1 MKKNRRRIFMNLT
14 IESTKTLHN
23 GVEMPRFGL
32 GVYKM
37 TDKEAAVEAMVKAIQ
52 TGYKAIDT
60 ATVYDNEAEV
70 GEAVRAGGVKR
81 EELFITSKV
90 WNTDQGYDQTL
101 RAFEASLK
109 RLDMDYLDLYLTHWA
124 IPDTF
129 EETYRAIER
138 LYDEKLIRAAGVSN
152 HQQHHLEKILAKA
165 NTKPMVN
172 QIELHPQLTQESLRE
187 FCAAQDIAVTS
198 WSPLARGRLLEDPV
212 LSEIGEKY
220 GKSIAQTIIRWHLQ
234 NDLIVIPKSVTPS
247 RIVENA
253 DVFDFELS
261 KEEMKQ
267 ISALNQDWRSG
278 THPDEIKV

>member
-1 MKKNRRRIFMNLT
+1 MNLT

-37 TDKEAAVEAMVKAIQ
+37 TDKEAAVEAMVTAIQ

-70 GEAVRAGGVKR
+70 GEAIRAGGVKR

-152 HQQHHLEKILAKA
+152 HQQHHLEKILGKA

-212 LSEIGEKY
+212 LSEIGDKY
-220 GKSIAQTIIRWHLQ
+220 GKSVAQTIIRWHLQ

-261 KEEMKQ
+261 EEELKQ

>member
-1 MKKNRRRIFMNLT
+1 MNLT

-70 GEAVRAGGVKR
+70 GEAIRAGGVPR

-124 IPDTF
+124 IPETF

-212 LSEIGEKY
+212 LSEIGEKH

-261 KEEMKQ
+261 EEEIKQ

>member
-1 MKKNRRRIFMNLT
+1 
-14 IESTKTLHN
+14 
-23 GVEMPRFGL
+23 MPRFGL

-37 TDKEAAVEAMVKAIQ
+37 TDKQAAIEAMVKAIQ

-70 GEAVRAGGVKR
+70 GEAVRTGGVPR

-124 IPDTF
+124 IPETF

-138 LYDEKLIRAAGVSN
+138 LYDEKLIRATGVSN
-152 HQQHHLEKILAKA
+152 HQQHHLEKILHKA
-165 NTKPMVN
+165 NIKPMVN
-172 QIELHPQLTQESLRE
+172 QIELHPQLTQEPLRE
-187 FCAAQDIAVTS
+187 YCASQDIAVTS
-198 WSPLARGRLLEDPV
+198 WSPLARGRLLDDPV
-212 LSEIGEKY
+212 LVEIGEKY
-220 GKSIAQTIIRWHLQ
+220 GKSVAQTVIRWHLQ

-247 RIVENA
+247 RIAENA
-253 DVFDFELS
+253 DVFDFVLS
-261 KEEMKQ
+261 DEEMKR
-267 ISALNQDWRSG
+267 ISGLNQDWRSG
-278 THPDEIKV
+278 THPDEISI

>member
-1 MKKNRRRIFMNLT
+1 MNLT

-37 TDKEAAVEAMVKAIQ
+37 TDKGAAVEAMVKAIQ

-70 GEAVRAGGVKR
+70 GEAIRAGDVPR
-81 EELFITSKV
+81 EKLFITSKV

-152 HQQHHLEKILAKA
+152 HQQHHLEKILGKA

-187 FCAAQDIAVTS
+187 FCAVQDIAVTS

-261 KEEMKQ
+261 EEEMKQ

>member
-1 MKKNRRRIFMNLT
+1 
-14 IESTKTLHN
+14 
-23 GVEMPRFGL
+23 
-32 GVYKM
+32 
-37 TDKEAAVEAMVKAIQ
+37 
-52 TGYKAIDT
+52 
-60 ATVYDNEAEV
+60 
-70 GEAVRAGGVKR
+70 
-81 EELFITSKV
+81 
-90 WNTDQGYDQTL
+90 
-101 RAFEASLK
+101 
-109 RLDMDYLDLYLTHWA
+109 

-172 QIELHPQLTQESLRE
+172 QIELHPQLTQEPLRE

-212 LSEIGEKY
+212 LSEIGEKH